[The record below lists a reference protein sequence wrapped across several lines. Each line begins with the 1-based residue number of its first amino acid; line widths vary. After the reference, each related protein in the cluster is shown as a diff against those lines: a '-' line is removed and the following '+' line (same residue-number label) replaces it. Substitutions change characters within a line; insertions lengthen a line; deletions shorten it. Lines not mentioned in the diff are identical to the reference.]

1 MIRHIV
7 PFRLNHAAGSAD
19 EHAFLAALRRL
30 SDIPG
35 VERFELLKQVS
46 PKNDFAFAV
55 SMEFAGQAA
64 YSAYHDHPQHVDFVQ
79 TRWIPEVADFIEIDL
94 TGV

>member
-7 PFRLNHAAGSAD
+7 PFRLNHAAGSA
-19 EHAFLAALRRL
+19 EEQSFLAALRRL

-46 PKNDFAFAV
+46 PKNDFTYAV
-55 SMEFAGQAA
+55 SMEFANQAA
-64 YSAYHDHPQHVDFVQ
+64 YGAYNDHPQHVDFVQ
-79 TRWIPEVADFIEIDL
+79 NRWIPEVADFVEIDL
-94 TGV
+94 TGG

>member
-19 EHAFLAALRRL
+19 EDAFLAALRRL
-30 SDIPG
+30 ADIPG

-64 YSAYHDHPQHVDFVQ
+64 YTAYNDHPQHVDFVQ
-79 TRWIPEVADFIEIDL
+79 NRWIPEVADFVEIDL
-94 TGV
+94 TGM